1 MKRQLLIKN
10 GTVVDPVTKALT
22 KRDVLLENGIIID
35 VSEKDDSI
43 VKEIDAS
50 GHFVSPGW
58 VDFHCH
64 IFYGGSGL
72 AINPDVLVSTG
83 VTSAVD
89 AGTAGCANFRIFN
102 DGIIRASSLDIK
114 CYLNVYGAGQIDDNI
129 SEIFN
134 KRFYKVEEI
143 RRLFREFPDTLL
155 GLKIR
160 FSKGIADTLEDLKD
174 VVNIAKDIETNVCVH
189 TTDPPCDMAEIADTL
204 RKDDVFCH
212 CYHGRGNTI
221 LADDGKVKS
230 SMFDAKKRGVIF
242 DSCNGMGNFSID
254 VCRSALEQN
263 FYPDIISSDLTADK
277 VNFSPY
283 AKSLPFVMSKY
294 LSLGMPL
301 ADIIN
306 AVTTAPVRLMK
317 MGGKIG
323 LLQSGMQADV
333 TIFKIEERKHVHL
346 DFAQVPYEANKL
358 IVPVMT
364 IKNGFIDFCSAD
376 FALY

>member
-1 MKRQLLIKN
+1 MKRQLFIKN

-301 ADIIN
+301 ADIIH
-306 AVTTAPVRLMK
+306 AVTTVPVRLMK
-317 MGGKIG
+317 MNGKIG